1 MKSDL
6 EQGNSGT
13 MNKVIT
19 ISVGTIVAL
28 AVGLVIGFFLGKAEV
43 EPTPAKTQRII
54 TWARG
59 KETIK
64 EVPVPEPYAVHDTAY
79 IVKEVPIPTDTAA
92 LFKVWKDYHL
102 TRDYDLDFSDD
113 SLGVFKV
120 KFAVH
125 QNKVASSPVATIQP
139 NIKIVTEENTVYK
152 VPFIQ
157 GYAMV
162 GTSVDFSVNQIQLGI
177 DLKQKFLIG
186 VSGIR
191 IKDNYGY
198 TINAGI
204 KF

>member
-1 MKSDL
+1 
-6 EQGNSGT
+6 
-13 MNKVIT
+13 MNKYVT
-19 ISVGTIVAL
+19 ISIGSIVTL
-28 AVGLVIGFFLGKAEV
+28 VIGLVIGFFLGKAEV
-43 EPTPAKTQRII
+43 EPTPSKTQKII
-54 TWARG
+54 TWAKG

-64 EVPVPEPYAVHDTAY
+64 EVPVPEPYVVHDTTY

-92 LFKVWKDYHL
+92 LFKVWRDYYL

-139 NIKIVTEENTVYK
+139 NIKTVTEENTVYK
-152 VPFIQ
+152 VSFIQ
-157 GYAMV
+157 GYVMI

-177 DLKQKFLIG
+177 DLKQKFLIS

-191 IKDNYGY
+191 IKDKYGY

>member
-1 MKSDL
+1 
-6 EQGNSGT
+6 
-13 MNKVIT
+13 MNKYVT
-19 ISVGTIVAL
+19 ISVGSIVTL
-28 AVGLVIGFFLGKAEV
+28 VIGLVIGFFLGKAEV

-54 TWARG
+54 TWAKG

-79 IVKEVPIPTDTAA
+79 IVKEVPVPTDPVPTNTAA
-92 LFKVWKDYHL
+92 LFEVWKDYYL

-139 NIKIVTEENTVYK
+139 NIRTVTEENTVYK

-191 IKDNYGY
+191 IKDNYSY

>member
-1 MKSDL
+1 
-6 EQGNSGT
+6 
-13 MNKVIT
+13 MNKYVT
-19 ISVGTIVAL
+19 ISVGSIVTL
-28 AVGLVIGFFLGKAEV
+28 VIGLVIGFFLGKAEV
-43 EPTPAKTQRII
+43 EFTPSKTQKII
-54 TWARG
+54 TWAKG

-64 EVPVPEPYAVHDTAY
+64 EVPVPEPYAVHDTTY
-79 IVKEVPIPTDTAA
+79 IVKEVPVPTDTAA
-92 LFKVWKDYHL
+92 LFKVWRDYYL

-120 KFAVH
+120 KVAVH

-139 NIKIVTEENTVYK
+139 NIKTVTEENTVYK
-152 VPFIQ
+152 VSFIQ
-157 GYAMV
+157 GYAMI

-191 IKDNYGY
+191 IKDRYGY

>member
-1 MKSDL
+1 
-6 EQGNSGT
+6 
-13 MNKVIT
+13 MNKYVT
-19 ISVGTIVAL
+19 ISVGSILTLVI
-28 AVGLVIGFFLGKAEV
+28 GLVIGFFLGKAEV

-54 TWARG
+54 TWAKG

-64 EVPVPEPYAVHDTAY
+64 EVPIPEPYAVHDTAY
-79 IVKEVPIPTDTAA
+79 IIKEVPIPTEVPTSTDTAA
-92 LFKVWKDYHL
+92 LFKVWRDYYL

-139 NIKIVTEENTVYK
+139 NIRTVTEENTVYK

-157 GYAMV
+157 GYAML

>member
-1 MKSDL
+1 
-6 EQGNSGT
+6 
-13 MNKVIT
+13 MNKYVT
-19 ISVGTIVAL
+19 ISVGSVVTLVI
-28 AVGLVIGFFLGKAEV
+28 GLVIGFLLGKAEV

-54 TWARG
+54 TWAKG

-92 LFKVWKDYHL
+92 LFKVWRDYYL

-139 NIKIVTEENTVYK
+139 NIRTVKEENTVYK

>member
-1 MKSDL
+1 
-6 EQGNSGT
+6 
-13 MNKVIT
+13 MNKYVT
-19 ISVGTIVAL
+19 ISVGSIVTL
-28 AVGLVIGFFLGKAEV
+28 VIGLVIGFFLGKAEV

-79 IVKEVPIPTDTAA
+79 IVKEVPVPTDTAA
-92 LFKVWKDYHL
+92 LFKAWRDYYL

-139 NIKIVTEENTVYK
+139 NIRTVTEENTVYK

>member
-1 MKSDL
+1 MS
-6 EQGNSGT
+6 
-13 MNKVIT
+13 KVIT

-28 AVGLVIGFFLGKAEV
+28 AIGLVIGFFIGKAEV
-43 EPTPAKTQRII
+43 ESTPAKTQKII

-64 EVPVPEPYAVHDTAY
+64 EVPVPEPYAVHDTTY
-79 IVKEVPIPTDTAA
+79 IVKEVPVPTDTTA
-92 LFKVWKDYHL
+92 LFEIWKDYYL
-102 TRDYDLDFSDD
+102 TRDYNLDFSDD

-120 KFAVH
+120 KLAVH
-125 QNKVASSPVATIQP
+125 QNKIASSPVATIQP
-139 NIKIVTEENTVYK
+139 NVKTITEERTVTK

-186 VSGIR
+186 ASGIR

>member
-1 MKSDL
+1 
-6 EQGNSGT
+6 
-13 MNKVIT
+13 MNKYVT
-19 ISVGTIVAL
+19 ISVGSIVTL
-28 AVGLVIGFFLGKAEV
+28 VIGLVIGFFLGKAEV
-43 EPTPAKTQRII
+43 EPTPSKTQKII
-54 TWARG
+54 TWVKG

-64 EVPVPEPYAVHDTAY
+64 EVPVPEPYAVHDTTY

-92 LFKVWKDYHL
+92 LFKVWRDYYF

-120 KFAVH
+120 KFAIH

-139 NIKIVTEENTVYK
+139 NIKTVTEENTVYK
-152 VPFIQ
+152 VSFIQ
-157 GYAMV
+157 GYAMI

-177 DLKQKFLIG
+177 DLKQKFLIS

-191 IKDNYGY
+191 IKDKYGY

>member
-1 MKSDL
+1 MSKY
-6 EQGNSGT
+6 
-13 MNKVIT
+13 VT
-19 ISVGTIVAL
+19 ISVGSIVTL
-28 AVGLVIGFFLGKAEV
+28 VIGLVIGFFLGKAEV
-43 EPTPAKTQRII
+43 ESTPDKTQRII

-59 KETIK
+59 QETIK
-64 EVPVPEPYAVHDTAY
+64 EVPIPEPYVVHDTTY

-92 LFKVWKDYHL
+92 LFKVWRDYYL
-102 TRDYDLDFSDD
+102 TRDYNLDFSDD

-125 QNKVASSPVATIQP
+125 QNKVASSPVATIRP
-139 NIKIVTEENTVYK
+139 NIRTVTEEKTVYK

-157 GYAMV
+157 GYV
-162 GTSVDFSVNQIQLGI
+162 IIGTSVDFSANQIQLGI
-177 DLKQKFLIG
+177 DLKQKFSLG

>member
-1 MKSDL
+1 
-6 EQGNSGT
+6 
-13 MNKVIT
+13 MNKYVT
-19 ISVGTIVAL
+19 ISVGSILTLVI
-28 AVGLVIGFFLGKAEV
+28 GLVIGFFLGKAEV

-54 TWARG
+54 TWAKG

-79 IVKEVPIPTDTAA
+79 IVKKVPIPTEVPIPTDTAA
-92 LFKVWKDYHL
+92 LFKTWRDYYL

-139 NIKIVTEENTVYK
+139 NIRTITEENTVYK

-157 GYAMV
+157 GYAMI

>member
-1 MKSDL
+1 
-6 EQGNSGT
+6 
-13 MNKVIT
+13 MNKYVT
-19 ISVGTIVAL
+19 ISVGSIVTL
-28 AVGLVIGFFLGKAEV
+28 VIGLVIGFFLGKAEV
-43 EPTPAKTQRII
+43 EPTPAKTQKII
-54 TWARG
+54 TWAKG
-59 KETIK
+59 QETIK
-64 EVPVPEPYAVHDTAY
+64 EVPVPQPYVVHDTTY

-92 LFKVWKDYHL
+92 LFKVWRDYYL

-120 KFAVH
+120 KVAVH

-152 VPFIQ
+152 VSFIQ
-157 GYAMV
+157 GYVMI

-177 DLKQKFLIG
+177 DLKQKFLIS

-191 IKDNYGY
+191 IKDKYGY

>member
-1 MKSDL
+1 
-6 EQGNSGT
+6 
-13 MNKVIT
+13 MNKYVT
-19 ISVGTIVAL
+19 ISVGSIITLVI
-28 AVGLVIGFFLGKAEV
+28 GLVIGFFLGKAEA

-54 TWARG
+54 TWSKG
-59 KETIK
+59 QETIK
-64 EVPVPEPYAVHDTAY
+64 EVPVPEPYDVHDTAY

-92 LFKVWKDYHL
+92 LFKVWRDYYL

-120 KFAVH
+120 KLAVH
-125 QNKVASSPVATIQP
+125 QNKVASSPVVTIQP
-139 NIKIVTEENTVYK
+139 NIRTVTEENIVYK

-157 GYAMV
+157 GYAII